1 MTVDLLKKT
10 VVEKLP
16 NDVEGLESTIERL
29 QGMID
34 TVFRYVED
42 VVVKPSK
49 SIAVYSSALFITNPQ
64 TNIRLIIV
72 GCIVL

>member
-1 MTVDLLKKT
+1 MDGCCTLAVDLLKKT

-49 SIAVYSSALFITNPQ
+49 FIPVYTLVFCTIHHQPANEH
-64 TNIRLIIV
+64 
-72 GCIVL
+72 

>member
-1 MTVDLLKKT
+1 M
-10 VVEKLP
+10 EKLP
-16 NDVEGLESTIERL
+16 NDVEGLESTVERL

-49 SIAVYSSALFITNPQ
+49 SISVFTLSSLSITNPQ
-64 TNIRLIIV
+64 TNIRLILVGHIV
-72 GCIVL
+72 F

>member
-1 MTVDLLKKT
+1 LTVDLLKKT

-49 SIAVYSSALFITNPQ
+49 SITFYSSALFITNPQ
-64 TNIRLIIV
+64 TNIILIIV

>member
-49 SIAVYSSALFITNPQ
+49 SIAV
-64 TNIRLIIV
+64 
-72 GCIVL
+72 